1 MKTIT
6 LNILVGLLAA
16 ALTSGICSAATV
28 TFVTPSGSTTGSNPL
43 SASAAFTT
51 GTNSVTIDLSNLL
64 TAAQMNDASQL
75 LSDIVFT
82 LSGTF
87 ATGLVSNSNEATP
100 TGTLIDVGSG
110 GTVTS
115 NAGPVGLWGFS
126 NILNVFHLDDL
137 NGGQSPKQ
145 TIIGGT
151 PGSFTAYSNA
161 NSSITGGSHSP
172 FLQGTEHF
180 VLTIAGVTT
189 STQVT
194 AATFSFGTVAC
205 GQTGGTCITGSAVPE
220 PRATAAVLFGAV
232 LLAAAYRRRKAVLA
246 Q

>member
-1 MKTIT
+1 MKTMT
-6 LNILVGLLAA
+6 LNILAGLLAV
-16 ALTSGICSAATV
+16 ALTSGIASAATV
-28 TFVTPSGSTTGSNPL
+28 TFNTPSGSTTGGGEQL

-51 GTNSVTIDLSNLL
+51 GTNSVTLDLSNLL
-64 TAAQMNDASQL
+64 TAAQMKNASQL
-75 LSDIVFT
+75 FSDIVFT

-87 ATGLVSNSNEATP
+87 TTGLVSNTNEGTP
-100 TGTLIDVGSG
+100 TGTLIDVGANG
-110 GTVTS
+110 VVTS
-115 NAGPVGLWGFS
+115 DPGSVGLWGFS

-180 VLTIAGVTT
+180 
-189 STQVT
+189 
-194 AATFSFGTVAC
+194 
-205 GQTGGTCITGSAVPE
+205 
-220 PRATAAVLFGAV
+220 
-232 LLAAAYRRRKAVLA
+232 
-246 Q
+246 